1 MQVMSAPAFRNWSE
15 PCTSVQIW
23 SAPPRNHDWVAACI
37 TLG

>member
-1 MQVMSAPAFRNWSE
+1 MQVTYTPDFGHWSE
-15 PCTSVQIW
+15 PLASVQIW